1 MRRPQKVCR
10 ELVISSLEGML
21 AYAERG
27 ESIMMLL
34 RLLLRITCGEYS
46 VLWRM
51 ITMNLINYN
60 EFIDLVRR
68 NLQNR
73 KKNGMK
79 PLSKDKEDSIVD
91 VLA

>member
-46 VLWRM
+46 ILWRM
-51 ITMNLINYN
+51 IIMNLINYN

-73 KKNGMK
+73 KKNRMK
-79 PLSKDKEDSIVD
+79 PLSK
-91 VLA
+91 